1 MNLIFLMTLFALA
14 VTRLVAQP
22 SRVIEHIRNQSQVRQ
37 ASVELSYGNED
48 LQQLDYWKPRL
59 TESPLVVFV
68 HGGGWKSG
76 DKAHAADTKAAYFL
90 SQGYGF
96 VSMNYRLV
104 PNVKV
109 EDQAHDVASAV
120 AFLKKESSK
129 LGFDARR
136 IVLMGHSAGAHLVAL
151 VGTDP
156 VYLKKVGLGMDAVRG
171 IIALDGAC
179 YDVPRQFSTGAPI
192 MQETYKEAFGTDN
205 KRQVALSPTLQA
217 AAPNVSSFLI
227 LHVQRVD
234 GIAQSNALAE
244 ALKKAG
250 ITAQVQGFDGNGMLG
265 HLEINRRLGE
275 ADYAATSAVEQWL
288 RKLLRP

>member
-1 MNLIFLMTLFALA
+1 
-14 VTRLVAQP
+14 
-22 SRVIEHIRNQSQVRQ
+22 
-37 ASVELSYGNED
+37 
-48 LQQLDYWKPRL
+48 
-59 TESPLVVFV
+59 
-68 HGGGWKSG
+68 
-76 DKAHAADTKAAYFL
+76 
-90 SQGYGF
+90 
-96 VSMNYRLV
+96 
-104 PNVKV
+104 
-109 EDQAHDVASAV
+109 
-120 AFLKKESSK
+120 
-129 LGFDARR
+129 
-136 IVLMGHSAGAHLVAL
+136 
-151 VGTDP
+151 
-156 VYLKKVGLGMDAVRG
+156 MDAVRG

-179 YDVPRQFSTGAPI
+179 YDVPRQFSTGAAI

-250 ITAQVQGFDGNGMLG
+250 ITAQVQGFDGNGMMG